1 MWYEFEDAEPI
12 AVMRCVCGQHP
23 NVDEDGV
30 GSGLL
35 RATIAGA
42 VEGYIGNVIDAWDAM
57 VDSGE

>member
-30 GSGLL
+30 GCGLCG
-35 RATIAGA
+35 RRSPVRSKDI
-42 VEGYIGNVIDAWDAM
+42 VKVIEAWNAM